1 MDILKKYNEETSQSS
16 SQAPQLNL
24 SQEYGALT
32 NAIIRISGGAVKDGR
47 QANVILLVIAIV
59 VVGASVY
66 FFLFSGRSDLPPLK
80 VISPLLD
87 KTQKI
92 R

>member
-1 MDILKKYNEETSQSS
+1 MDILKKYNEET

-47 QANVILLVIAIV
+47 QASVVLLAIAVVIIGISL
-59 VVGASVY
+59 Y
-66 FFLFSGRSDLPPLK
+66 FSFFSGGSIDHSISTIPPELVNKIKK
-80 VISPLLD
+80 V
-87 KTQKI
+87 